1 MKKILRLL
9 PSLNM
14 ARAEGIAQRRS
25 MGFMMR
31 ASAIFLMGMTVV
43 HGISRGGYL
52 EDDGSPLLKASGK
65 ISSFVGMAA
74 EDIRITGLRHQ
85 VPETVL
91 AALHVRPGGSLIGF
105 DAGAAKS
112 LLENLDWV
120 ASAKVQRLFPNQL
133 EIEIA
138 EREPFAIWQK
148 GGAYYVIDRSGSA
161 MSSLNPSKLPALPLV
176 TGEGADKAA
185 EGLVNQLEATPDL
198 LLKLY
203 AAARVGQRRWNLY
216 FDNGVTVLLPDK
228 DVDKALARLQDFDAS
243 QHFLSRGIKSV
254 DLRFADRI
262 IVGVADGA
270 ELAAGDTAKKATQ
283 AN

>member
-1 MKKILRLL
+1 MKTQRRLL
-9 PSLNM
+9 PLNLG
-14 ARAEGIAQRRS
+14 RAEAIARRRS

-31 ASAIFLMGMTVV
+31 ATALLLMSMTIL
-43 HGISRGGYL
+43 HGVSRGGYL
-52 EDDGSPLLKASGK
+52 EDEGSPLMKFSGK
-65 ISSFVGMAA
+65 LASFAGMAA

-85 VPETVL
+85 SSDTL
-91 AALHVRPGGSLIGF
+91 LKALRVKPGGSLIGF

-133 EIEIA
+133 EIEVT

-148 GGAYYVIDRSGSA
+148 GGAYYVIDRTGSA
-161 MSSLNPSKLPALPLV
+161 MSSLDPSRLPALPLI

-216 FDNGVTVLLPDK
+216 FDNGVTVLLPDT
-228 DVDKALARLQDFDAS
+228 DMDKALTRLQDLEAG
-243 QHFLSRGIKSV
+243 QHILSKGIKTV
-254 DLRFADRI
+254 DLRFTDRV
-262 IVGVADGA
+262 IVGIADGA

>member
-1 MKKILRLL
+1 MKTMLRLL
-9 PSLNM
+9 PPLNM
-14 ARAEGIAQRRS
+14 TRAEAIARRRS
-25 MGFMMR
+25 TGFIMR
-31 ASAIFLMGMTVV
+31 ASAVLLMGMTVM
-43 HGISRGGYL
+43 HGASRGGYL
-52 EDDGSPLLKASGK
+52 QDESSPLMKMSGK
-65 ISSFVGMAA
+65 LSSFAGMAA
-74 EDIRITGLRHQ
+74 EDIRITGLHHQ
-85 VPETVL
+85 SPETVL
-91 AALHVRPGGSLIGF
+91 SALHVRPGGSLIGF
-105 DAGAAKS
+105 DASAARS

-133 EIEIA
+133 EIEIT

-161 MSSLNPSKLPALPLV
+161 MSSLAPSKLPALPLV
-176 TGEGADKAA
+176 TGEGAEKAA

-228 DVDKALARLQDFDAS
+228 DADKALARLQDLEAG
-243 QHFLSRGIKSV
+243 QHILSKGIKTV
-254 DLRFADRI
+254 DLRFADRVI
-262 IVGVADGA
+262 IGIADGA

>member
-1 MKKILRLL
+1 MKTMLRLL
-9 PSLNM
+9 PPLNM
-14 ARAEGIAQRRS
+14 TRAEAIARRRS
-25 MGFMMR
+25 MGFIMR
-31 ASAIFLMGMTVV
+31 ASAVLLMGMTVM
-43 HGISRGGYL
+43 HGASRGGYL
-52 EDDGSPLLKASGK
+52 QDESGPLMKMSGK
-65 ISSFVGMAA
+65 LSSFAGMAA
-74 EDIRITGLRHQ
+74 EDIRITGLHHQ
-85 VPETVL
+85 SPETVL
-91 AALHVRPGGSLIGF
+91 SALHVRPGGSLIGF
-105 DAGAAKS
+105 DASAARS

-133 EIEIA
+133 EIEIT

-161 MSSLNPSKLPALPLV
+161 MSSLAPSKLPALPLV
-176 TGEGADKAA
+176 TGEGAEKAA
-185 EGLVNQLEATPDL
+185 EDLVNQLEATPDL

-228 DVDKALARLQDFDAS
+228 DADKALARLQDLEAG
-243 QHFLSRGIKSV
+243 QHILSKGIKTV
-254 DLRFADRI
+254 DLRFADRVI
-262 IVGVADGA
+262 IGIADGA